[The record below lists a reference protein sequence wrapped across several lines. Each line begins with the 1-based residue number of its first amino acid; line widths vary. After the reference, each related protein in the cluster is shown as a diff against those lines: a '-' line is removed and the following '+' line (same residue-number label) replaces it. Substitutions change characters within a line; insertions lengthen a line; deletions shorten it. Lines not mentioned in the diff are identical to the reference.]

1 MSSDAAALR
10 KSRPAGR
17 PPGATGDDTRGQI
30 LDAAL
35 EAFAEAGFEA
45 TSVREL
51 TRRLGVSHNLV
62 HHHFGSKQ
70 DLWRAALNHGI
81 GSTAD
86 ALAELLRHSVGSP
99 RSRQVLHQVLESAIA
114 LLTKRP
120 EVARIFADESARPG
134 PRLDY
139 LYEQFL
145 GPLVTILSRFLSESK
160 AYGVRDVDSR
170 IAALFV
176 LSSASAQ
183 FTHAAL
189 AEKLGIGSESRVA
202 YTDSLIDLVL
212 GGLMT
217 SDADQDPTPLD
228 QERVVHG
235 KRLG

>member
-1 MSSDAAALR
+1 MSSHVATTNRA
-10 KSRPAGR
+10 RPAGR
-17 PPGATGDDTRGQI
+17 PPGATGDDTRGEI

-45 TSVREL
+45 MSVREL

-70 DLWRAALNHGI
+70 DLWRAAIDYGI
-81 GSTAD
+81 GSTASE
-86 ALAELLRHSVGSP
+86 LAELLSRSIGSP
-99 RSRQVLHQVLESAIA
+99 RSRQVLHQVLENAIA

-120 EVARIFADESARPG
+120 EVARIFADESARSG

-145 GPLVTILSRFLSESK
+145 GPLVTILSRFLSESR

-183 FTHAAL
+183 FTLAAL
-189 AEKLGIGSESRVA
+189 ADKLGIGIESHSG
-202 YTDSLIDLVL
+202 YNHSLVDLVL
-212 GGLMT
+212 GGLLT
-217 SDADQDPTPLD
+217 SDPDRDP
-228 QERVVHG
+228 ERS
-235 KRLG
+235 

>member
-1 MSSDAAALR
+1 MR

-17 PPGATGDDTRGQI
+17 PPGATADETRGEI

-35 EAFAEAGFEA
+35 KAFAETGFEA
-45 TSVREL
+45 MSVRNL

-70 DLWRAALNHGI
+70 DLWRAALDHGI
-81 GSTAD
+81 GSTAN
-86 ALAELLRHSVGSP
+86 ELSDLLSQSVGSP
-99 RSRQVLHQVLESAIA
+99 RSKQVLRQVIEGAIA
-114 LLTKRP
+114 LLAKRP

-134 PRLDY
+134 PRLDH

-145 GPLVTILSRFLSESK
+145 GPLMAILSRFLSESR

-183 FTHAAL
+183 FAHSAL
-189 AEKLGIGSESRVA
+189 AEKMGIGSQSRIG
-202 YTDSLIDLVL
+202 YTQSLVDLVI
-212 GGLMT
+212 GGLIT
-217 SDADQDPTPLD
+217 DDPDQAPPDAS
-228 QERVVHG
+228 
-235 KRLG
+235 

>member
-1 MSSDAAALR
+1 MSSHAIATR

-17 PPGATGDDTRGQI
+17 PPGATGDDTRGEI
-30 LDAAL
+30 LEAAL

-45 TSVREL
+45 MSVREL

-70 DLWRAALNHGI
+70 DLWRAALDHGI
-81 GSTAD
+81 GSTASE
-86 ALAELLRHSVGSP
+86 LAELLSQSVGSP

-145 GPLVTILSRFLSESK
+145 GPLVAILSRFLSESR

-170 IAALFV
+170 VAALFV

-189 AEKLGIGSESRVA
+189 AEKLGIGRGSTIR
-202 YTDSLIDLVL
+202 YTHSLVDLVL

-217 SDADQDPTPLD
+217 SDPEQDPHPS
-228 QERVVHG
+228 
-235 KRLG
+235 

>member
-1 MSSDAAALR
+1 MT

-17 PPGATGDDTRGQI
+17 PPGAATGDETRNEI

-35 EAFAEAGFEA
+35 KAFAEAGFEA
-45 TSVREL
+45 MSVREL

-70 DLWRAALNHGI
+70 DLWRAALDHGV
-81 GSTAD
+81 GATAS
-86 ALAELLRHSVGSP
+86 ELTNLLSRSVGSS

-139 LYEQFL
+139 LYEKYL
-145 GPLVTILSRFLSESK
+145 GPMVAILSRFLSESR
-160 AYGVRDVDSR
+160 AYGVRDVDPR

-183 FTHAAL
+183 FTHHAL
-189 AEKLGIGSESRVA
+189 SEKLGIGSGAEA
-202 YTDSLIDLVL
+202 DYTHSLVDLVL

-217 SDADQDPTPLD
+217 SDPESTSS
-228 QERVVHG
+228 
-235 KRLG
+235 

>member
-1 MSSDAAALR
+1 MR

-17 PPGATGDDTRGQI
+17 PPGATGTDTRSEI
-30 LDAAL
+30 LDGAL

-45 TSVREL
+45 MSVREL

-70 DLWRAALNHGI
+70 DLWRAALDHGV
-81 GSTAD
+81 GSTAGE
-86 ALAELLRHSVGSP
+86 LAELLSQSVGSP

-114 LLTKRP
+114 LLTNRP
-120 EVARIFADESARPG
+120 QVARIFADESARPG

-139 LYEQFL
+139 LYDQFL
-145 GPLVTILSRFLSESK
+145 GPLVAILSRFLSESR

-170 IAALFV
+170 VAALFV

-189 AEKLGIGSESRVA
+189 ADKLGIGRNSDIV
-202 YTDSLIDLVL
+202 YTHSLVDLVL

-217 SDADQDPTPLD
+217 SDPDQDPGPC
-228 QERVVHG
+228 
-235 KRLG
+235 

>member
-1 MSSDAAALR
+1 MSSLEIAR
-10 KSRPAGR
+10 GKSRPAGR
-17 PPGATGDDTRGQI
+17 PPGATADDTRSQI

-35 EAFAEAGFEA
+35 EAFASAGFEA
-45 TSVREL
+45 MSVREL
-51 TRRLGVSHNLV
+51 TRQLGVSHNLV

-70 DLWRAALNHGI
+70 DLWRAALDHGI
-81 GSTAD
+81 GSTASE
-86 ALAELLRHSVGSP
+86 LAEILSQSIGSP
-99 RSRQVLHQVLESAIA
+99 RSRQVLRQVLESAIE

-145 GPLVTILSRFLSESK
+145 GPLVAILSRFLTESR

-170 IAALFV
+170 IAALFM

-189 AEKLGIGSESRVA
+189 AEKLGVGPDSRSG
-202 YTDSLIDLVL
+202 YTHSLTDLVL
-212 GGLMT
+212 G
-217 SDADQDPTPLD
+217 TP
-228 QERVVHG
+228 G
-235 KRLG
+235 S

>member
-1 MSSDAAALR
+1 MSSHSVATR

-17 PPGATGDDTRGQI
+17 PPGATGADTRGEI
-30 LDAAL
+30 LDGAL

-45 TSVREL
+45 MSVREL

-70 DLWRAALNHGI
+70 DLWRAALDHGV
-81 GSTAD
+81 GSTAGE
-86 ALAELLRHSVGSP
+86 LAELLSQSVGSP

-114 LLTKRP
+114 LLTKCP
-120 EVARIFADESARPG
+120 QVARIFADESARPG

-139 LYEQFL
+139 LYDQFL
-145 GPLVTILSRFLSESK
+145 GPLVAILSRFLSESR

-170 IAALFV
+170 VAALFV

-189 AEKLGIGSESRVA
+189 ADKLGIGRGSDIG
-202 YTDSLIDLVL
+202 YTRSLVDLVL

-217 SDADQDPTPLD
+217 SDPEHDPD
-228 QERVVHG
+228 RS
-235 KRLG
+235 

>member
-1 MSSDAAALR
+1 MSSHPVATR

-17 PPGATGDDTRGQI
+17 PPGATGADTRGEI
-30 LDAAL
+30 LDGAL

-45 TSVREL
+45 MSVREL

-70 DLWRAALNHGI
+70 DLWRAALDHGV
-81 GSTAD
+81 GSTAGE
-86 ALAELLRHSVGSP
+86 LAELLSQSVGSP

-114 LLTKRP
+114 LLTNRP
-120 EVARIFADESARPG
+120 QVARIFADESARPG

-139 LYEQFL
+139 LYDQFL
-145 GPLVTILSRFLSESK
+145 GPLVAILSRFLSESR

-170 IAALFV
+170 VAALFV

-189 AEKLGIGSESRVA
+189 ADKLGIGRGSDVG
-202 YTDSLIDLVL
+202 YTHALVDLVL

-217 SDADQDPTPLD
+217 SDP
-228 QERVVHG
+228 E
-235 KRLG
+235 